1 MLGSATA
8 ASYEA
13 TVPILLAD
21 PAVDSVIVLFVPPAT
36 AGAEDVAEGLARTL
50 ESVSTDKP
58 VLAALL
64 SAEGIPATLPQAPAP
79 AALFTYPESAARALG
94 LAAAACGVAPPAGW
108 DGSRTSTGSTP
119 PPRSASS
126 RHSRRVDDAG

>member
-1 MLGSATA
+1 LSELSPATTAGLAELLPSEASLANPIDMLGSATA

-13 TVPILLAD
+13 ALPVVLSD

-36 AGAEDVAEGLARTL
+36 AGADDVAAGLVRTL
-50 ESVSTDKP
+50 GDVNTDKP

-64 SAEGIPATLPQAPAP
+64 SAEGIPAVLRTTPAP

-94 LAAAACGVAPPAGW
+94 LAAERADWLRRPA
-108 DGSRTSTGSTP
+108 
-119 PPRSASS
+119 
-126 RHSRRVDDAG
+126 